1 MIRLFFIPTV
11 LLVIMQVFLGC
22 QAEPDPVV
30 VETQV
35 DPQEVAKR
43 PVDPA
48 ETREEK
54 ALAYALR
61 YLELKEESPEAAE
74 AELRKAYDLFAQG
87 DDTLWEEYFETM
99 KRLLHPDGFTLVTA
113 LRAEEIELELARK
126 NNEPHDYI
134 KGLEQSVEELRNMVN
149 QMKAMGIDAT
159 TAIFGRFD
167 RAKHNHGDENED
179 EDK

>member
-1 MIRLFFIPTV
+1 MIRLLFIPTV

-22 QAEPDPVV
+22 QAERDPIV

-43 PVDPA
+43 PVEPA
-48 ETREEK
+48 TREEK

-61 YLELKEESPEAAE
+61 YLELKEESPEAAM

-99 KRLLHPDGFTLVTA
+99 KRLLHPDGFTLLDA
-113 LRAEEIELELARK
+113 LRAEEIELKLARK

-134 KGLEQSVEELRNMVN
+134 KGLEQSVEELRNMSN
-149 QMKAMGIDAT
+149 HMQAMGIDVT
-159 TAIFGRFD
+159 TAIFGHFD